1 MDKIQAIID
10 IIENWSNDELVDAWN
25 LRCDKKEDMDE
36 RIENMCFFDE
46 MFQHLS
52 PTEIIDK
59 VKGCNFCTG
68 DDYFAFNGYGNLES
82 FTDASDYSRF
92 SYEELAE
99 YLVDNGDCLTTDVDT
114 DELLES
120 FIYEYFDHYDFDQ
133 IKSVIETYMEDN
145 TFDLLMDDWDDLNG
159 YILDYIEEEGLGSN
173 DEEEED
179 DEDNDDEDSNDFI
192 NKLLMEE
199 AEREKEDED

>member
-1 MDKIQAIID
+1 MNKIDAIID
-10 IIENWSNDELVDAWN
+10 IIKSNWSTDELVNAWN
-25 LRCDKKEDMDE
+25 LRCEKKGYMDE
-36 RIENMCFFDE
+36 FIENMSSFDE
-46 MFQHLS
+46 MFQNLS
-52 PTEIIDK
+52 PLEIIDK
-59 VKGCNFCTG
+59 VRGCNFCTG

-82 FTDASDYSRF
+82 FSYIEDYSCF

-99 YLVDNGDCLTTDVDT
+99 YLVDNGDSLTTNVDT

-133 IKSVIETYMEDN
+133 IKCVIETYMENN
-145 TFDLLMDDWDDLNG
+145 TFDLLMDNWDDLNED
-159 YILDYIEEEGLGSN
+159 ILNYIEEEGLGSN
-173 DEEEED
+173 DEED

-192 NKLLMEE
+192 NRLLMEE

>member
-1 MDKIQAIID
+1 MNKIDAIID
-10 IIENWSNDELVDAWN
+10 IIKSNWSTDELVDAWN
-25 LRCDKKEDMDE
+25 LRCEKKGYMDE
-36 RIENMCFFDE
+36 FIENMSSFDE
-46 MFQHLS
+46 MFQNLS
-52 PTEIIDK
+52 PLEIIDR
-59 VKGCNFCTG
+59 VRGCNFCTG

-82 FTDASDYSRF
+82 FSYAEDYSCF

-99 YLVDNGDCLTTDVDT
+99 YLVDNGDSLTTNVDT

-133 IKSVIETYMEDN
+133 IKCVIETYMENN
-145 TFDLLMDDWDDLNG
+145 TFDLLMDNWDDLNED
-159 YILDYIEEEGLGSN
+159 ILNYIEEEGLGSN
-173 DEEEED
+173 DDED

-192 NKLLMEE
+192 NRLLMEE

>member
-1 MDKIQAIID
+1 MAKIQAIID
-10 IIENWSNDELVDAWN
+10 IIKTNWSTDELVNAWN
-25 LRCDKKEDMDE
+25 LRCEKKGYMDE
-36 RIENMCFFDE
+36 FIENMSSFDE
-46 MFQHLS
+46 MFQNLS
-52 PTEIIDK
+52 PLEIIDR

-82 FTDASDYSRF
+82 FSYAEDYSRF

-99 YLVDNGDCLTTDVDT
+99 YLVDNGDSLTTSVDT

-133 IKSVIETYMEDN
+133 IKCVIETYMENN
-145 TFDLLMDDWDDLNG
+145 TFDLLMDNWDDLNED
-159 YILDYIEEEGLGSN
+159 ILNYIEEEGLGSN
-173 DEEEED
+173 DEED

-192 NKLLMEE
+192 NRLLMEE
-199 AEREKEDED
+199 AEREKEDKD